1 MTATHGN
8 HGQLIL
14 TSTPNVSITNLE
26 LTNTGDN
33 TTFKI
38 GSSDQAKRYWD
49 RTATFTFQKS
59 TDGSS
64 WTSAT
69 ATDIRYVGGYVTL
82 SAAVGG
88 THQARIA
95 SGAYLPWSAVGD
107 IKGWEL
113 EIEREEHDST
123 VMTTNS
129 TPTRVK
135 SYKPGL
141 TASTIKIEKFLVDGT
156 YVNLLT
162 IYSNDTLV
170 ASLVIDVTQSVPP
183 RFECYAKLKK
193 DGMKV
198 SLSDLEMEDLDL
210 RADSTVYLVN
220 A

>member
-1 MTATHGN
+1 MTHGN

-14 TSTPNVSITNLE
+14 TSTPNIAITNLE

-69 ATDIRYVGGYVTL
+69 AVDIRHVGGYVTL

-88 THQARIA
+88 THQARIQ
-95 SGAYLPWSAVGD
+95 SGAYLPWSAIGD
-107 IKGWEL
+107 IKGWSL
-113 EIEREEHDST
+113 DVSREKHDAT
-123 VMTTNS
+123 TLTTNS
-129 TPTRVK
+129 TPTRAK
-135 SYKPGL
+135 TYSMGL
-141 TASTIKIEKFLVDGT
+141 LDSSIKIEKFLVDAAYLG
-156 YVNLLT
+156 LLT

-170 ASLVIDVTQSVPP
+170 ASLVADVTQTIPP
-183 RFECYAKLKK
+183 RFECYAKLEK

-198 SLSDLEMEDLDL
+198 ALNELEMEDLDFV
-210 RADSTVYLVN
+210 ADSFPYLVN
-220 A
+220 S